1 MALLTQTP
9 YKARTFDLSGL
20 TGISDN
26 TLEVHF
32 GLYAGYVKNTNLLN
46 EQLVTMQ
53 AAGQGLASNPSYSEI
68 TRRLGFEY
76 NGMVLHEW
84 YFGNL
89 TKASGGGISSS
100 SALGRALGE
109 SFGDIDTWRKDFT
122 AIGGMRGV
130 GWAVTYLD
138 TATGRLSNHWIT
150 LHEDGNIAGFKP
162 IVVMDVWEHA
172 FLLDYKPADR
182 PKYIEAFLANF
193 DAAAAEARLTGA
205 ADRPVG

>member
-9 YKARTFDLSGL
+9 YKQRTFDLHGL
-20 TGISDN
+20 QGISDN

-46 EQLVTMQ
+46 EQLVEMTHG
-53 AAGQGLASNPSYSEI
+53 GQLGSPAYAEL

-89 TKASGGGISSS
+89 TREANGGEISSS
-100 SALGRALGE
+100 SELGRALGE
-109 SFGDIDTWRKDFT
+109 SFGDLETWRKDFA
-122 AIGGMRGV
+122 AIGAMRGV

-138 TATGRLSNHWIT
+138 PATGRLSNHWIT

-172 FLLDYKPADR
+172 FLLDYKPAER
-182 PKYIEAFLANF
+182 PKYIESFLTNL
-193 DAAAAEARLTGA
+193 DVNAAQGRLAGA
-205 ADRPVG
+205 ARPIG

>member
-9 YKARTFDLSGL
+9 YKQRAFDLHGL
-20 TGISDN
+20 QGISDN

-46 EQLVTMQ
+46 EQLVELTHGGK
-53 AAGQGLASNPSYSEI
+53 AGSPVYAEL

-89 TKASGGGISSS
+89 TRQTGGGEISSS
-100 SALGRALGE
+100 SDLGRALGE
-109 SFGDIDTWRKDFT
+109 SFGDVETWRTDFT

-138 TATGRLSNHWIT
+138 PATGRLSNHWIT

-162 IVVMDVWEHA
+162 IIVMDVWEHA
-172 FLLDYKPADR
+172 FLLDYKPAER
-182 PKYIEAFLANF
+182 PKYIEAFLANL
-193 DAAAAEARLTGA
+193 DAGTAEARLVGKE
-205 ADRPVG
+205 DRPVG

>member
-1 MALLTQTP
+1 MALLTQSP
-9 YKARTFDLSGL
+9 YKAREFNLSGL
-20 TGISDN
+20 QGISDH

-32 GLYAGYVKNTNLLN
+32 GLYAGYVKNTNTVN
-46 EQLVTMQ
+46 EQLVELSQ
-53 AAGQGLASNPSYSEI
+53 QGKGGTPGYAEL

-89 TKASGGGISSS
+89 KPVSGGEISSS
-100 SALGRALGE
+100 SDLGRALGE
-109 SFGDIDTWRKDFT
+109 SFGDVESWRKDFT

-138 TATGRLSNHWIT
+138 PATGRLSNHWIT

-182 PKYIEAFLANF
+182 PKYIESFLANF
-193 DAAAAEARLTGA
+193 DASVSEARFNGK

>member
-1 MALLTQTP
+1 MALLTQSP
-9 YKARTFDLSGL
+9 YKPREFNLSGL
-20 TGISDN
+20 QGISDH

-32 GLYAGYVKNTNLLN
+32 GLYAGYVKNTNTLN
-46 EQLVTMQ
+46 EQLVELCQ
-53 AAGQGLASNPSYSEI
+53 QGKSGTPTYSEL

-89 TKASGGGISSS
+89 TKDGGADVSSS

-109 SFGDIDTWRKDFT
+109 SFGDLATWKKDFT
-122 AIGGMRGV
+122 AVGGMRGV

-138 TATGRLSNHWIT
+138 PATGRLSNHWIT

-162 IVVMDVWEHA
+162 IIVMDVWEHA

-182 PKYIEAFLANF
+182 PKYIESFLNNL
-193 DAAAAEARLTGA
+193 DLNAAESRLSGSV
-205 ADRPVG
+205 DRPIG

>member
-9 YKARTFDLSGL
+9 YKQKEFSLSGL
-20 TGISDN
+20 QGISDR

-32 GLYAGYVKNTNLLN
+32 GLYAGYVKNTNTLN
-46 EQLVTMQ
+46 EQLVSLLEEGKSGTPAYAEM
-53 AAGQGLASNPSYSEI
+53 

-89 TKASGGGISSS
+89 STSGGAAVSGS
-100 SALGRALGE
+100 SALGRSMTE
-109 SFGDIDTWRKDFT
+109 SFGSVDVWKRDFT
-122 AIGGMRGV
+122 AIGAMRGV
-130 GWAVTYLD
+130 GWAVTFLD
-138 TATGRLSNHWIT
+138 PATGRLSNHWIT
-150 LHEDGNIAGFKP
+150 LHEDGNVAGFKP

-182 PKYIEAFLANF
+182 PKYIEAFLANL
-193 DAAAAEARLTGA
+193 DVGAAEARLTGK

>member
-1 MALLTQTP
+1 VALLTQTP
-9 YKARTFDLSGL
+9 YKQRAFDLHGL

-46 EQLVTMQ
+46 EQLVDMTHN
-53 AAGQGLASNPSYSEI
+53 GQLGTPAYAEL

-84 YFGNL
+84 YFGNM
-89 TKASGGGISSS
+89 TREGGGPDISSS
-100 SALGRALGE
+100 SDLGRALGE
-109 SFGDIDTWRKDFT
+109 SFGDIETWKKDFT

-138 TATGRLSNHWIT
+138 PATGRLSNHWIT
-150 LHEDGNIAGFKP
+150 LHEDGNVAGFKP

-172 FLLDYKPADR
+172 FLLDYKPAER
-182 PKYIEAFLANF
+182 PKYIEAFLANL
-193 DAAAAEARLTGA
+193 DTATAEARLTGK
-205 ADRPVG
+205 ADRPIG

>member
-53 AAGQGLASNPSYSEI
+53 AAGQGLASNPSYAEI

-100 SALGRALGE
+100 LGSSSVVERNLDRITVFCGVLWFVCIVALG
-109 SFGDIDTWRKDFT
+109 
-122 AIGGMRGV
+122 
-130 GWAVTYLD
+130 
-138 TATGRLSNHWIT
+138 
-150 LHEDGNIAGFKP
+150 
-162 IVVMDVWEHA
+162 
-172 FLLDYKPADR
+172 LLTNR
-182 PKYIEAFLANF
+182 
-193 DAAAAEARLTGA
+193 
-205 ADRPVG
+205 

>member
-53 AAGQGLASNPSYSEI
+53 AAGQGLASNPSYAELS
-68 TRRLGFEY
+68 RRLGFEY

-89 TKASGGGISSS
+89 TTSPNQVSTSSD
-100 SALGRALGE
+100 LGRALGE
-109 SFGDIDTWRKDFT
+109 SFGDIETWKKDFT
-122 AIGGMRGV
+122 AIGGMRG
-130 GWAVTYLD
+130 
-138 TATGRLSNHWIT
+138 
-150 LHEDGNIAGFKP
+150 
-162 IVVMDVWEHA
+162 
-172 FLLDYKPADR
+172 
-182 PKYIEAFLANF
+182 
-193 DAAAAEARLTGA
+193 
-205 ADRPVG
+205 

>member
-9 YKARTFDLSGL
+9 YKAKTFDLSGL

-46 EQLVTMQ
+46 EQLVTLQ
-53 AAGQGLASNPSYSEI
+53 QAGQGLSTNPSYSEI

-130 GWAVTYLD
+130 GWAGAFLGTPPRRR
-138 TATGRLSNHWIT
+138 GNHWVT
-150 LHEDGNIAGFKP
+150 VQPERQNRGVK
-162 IVVMDVWEHA
+162 
-172 FLLDYKPADR
+172 
-182 PKYIEAFLANF
+182 
-193 DAAAAEARLTGA
+193 
-205 ADRPVG
+205 

>member
-9 YKARTFDLSGL
+9 YKQKEFNLSGL
-20 TGISDN
+20 QGISDK

-46 EQLVTMQ
+46 EQLVSMLQEGRSGTP
-53 AAGQGLASNPSYSEI
+53 AYAEL

-84 YFGNL
+84 YFGNM
-89 TKASGGGISSS
+89 TSSGGGAEISDS

-109 SFGDIDTWRKDFT
+109 SFGSVDTWRKDFT

-130 GWAVTYLD
+130 GWAITYLD
-138 TATGRLSNHWIT
+138 PATGRLSNHWIT
-150 LHEDGNIAGFKP
+150 LHEDGNVAGFKP

-182 PKYIEAFLANF
+182 PKYIEAFLANL
-193 DAAAAEARLTGA
+193 DVNVAEQRLQGS